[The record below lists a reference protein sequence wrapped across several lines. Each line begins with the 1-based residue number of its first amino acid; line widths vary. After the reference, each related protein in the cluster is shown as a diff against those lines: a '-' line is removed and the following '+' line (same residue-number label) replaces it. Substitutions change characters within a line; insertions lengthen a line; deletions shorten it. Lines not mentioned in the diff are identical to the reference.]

1 MGLLGRHIVVAGGGV
16 GAIEAALALRA
27 LGGDLPG
34 IDLVAP
40 EREFLYRAM
49 TVAEPFGHGRA
60 LTVPLERLERSHAV
74 RHRQDAL
81 SAVDVEA
88 RRARLRSGEEI
99 AYDALVVAVGARP
112 LEWLAGA
119 VTFTGPAAVP
129 AVRQLL
135 ERVRRG
141 DASSVLFAAPPGA
154 SWTLPVYELAL
165 LMSTWCADNGVV
177 APQLTIATSEIE
189 PLVVFGP
196 AGARAVRDVLA
207 DRGIR
212 LLTGTTV
219 MALEGANARLARDV
233 RLPADAVLALPRL
246 VGNPVRGLPADS
258 YGFIPVDEHCAVS
271 STPGVYGVGDAT
283 THSLKQGGLA
293 TQQADAAAAA
303 IAHAFGVP
311 IDAAPYRP
319 IVRGLLLTGVTSVY
333 LRQGA
338 DGTSDAAFHSLWW
351 PPTKVAGRY
360 LAPFLAELHPITGA
374 KELADPAAP
383 ADRDQAAHYRRELR
397 RLARDFAEADAQWGD
412 HRSALRW
419 LQTIEWLDGVVPPE
433 LAELRD
439 RWRAA
444 AREAVATPG
453 GTPVGDRQSGKR
465 PC

>member
-1 MGLLGRHIVVAGGGV
+1 M
-16 GAIEAALALRA
+16 
-27 LGGDLPG
+27 
-34 IDLVAP
+34 
-40 EREFLYRAM
+40 
-49 TVAEPFGHGRA
+49 
-60 LTVPLERLERSHAV
+60 
-74 RHRQDAL
+74 
-81 SAVDVEA
+81 
-88 RRARLRSGEEI
+88 
-99 AYDALVVAVGARP
+99 
-112 LEWLAGA
+112 
-119 VTFTGPAAVP
+119 
-129 AVRQLL
+129 
-135 ERVRRG
+135 
-141 DASSVLFAAPPGA
+141 
-154 SWTLPVYELAL
+154 
-165 LMSTWCADNGVV
+165 
-177 APQLTIATSEIE
+177 
-189 PLVVFGP
+189 
-196 AGARAVRDVLA
+196 
-207 DRGIR
+207 
-212 LLTGTTV
+212 
-219 MALEGANARLARDV
+219 
-233 RLPADAVLALPRL
+233 LALPRL

-271 STPGVYGVGDAT
+271 STPGVYSVGDAT

-319 IVRGLLLTGVTSVY
+319 IVRSLLLTGVTSAY

-374 KELADPAAP
+374 KELSDPAAP
-383 ADRDQAAHYRRELR
+383 ADPDQAAHYRRELR

-433 LAELRD
+433 IAELRD

-453 GTPVGDRQSGKR
+453 GTTVGDRQPGKR